1 MLIET
6 PEGVTLTV
14 PLAGV
19 GSRFV
24 GATIDTL
31 IQFSLLG
38 AGAVVFL
45 VWGVAGAASGG
56 VFAIVVFLVFFVYDV
71 AFEVL
76 AGGRTPGKRWT
87 GLRVVRVGGQPVG
100 FVASAIRNLLR
111 PIDFLPSLYLVGIA
125 SVLVTKR
132 NQRLGD
138 LAAGTVVARAPR
150 RRPQPLQPTSQPALL
165 PPNLESWDVSAVTT
179 EEVGTVRAFLDRRH
193 SLDRGARNQLAATM
207 ADRLRPRVAGA
218 PDLSDEAFLEQLV
231 LVKGSRR

>member
-38 AGAVVFL
+38 AGALIFL
-45 VWGVAGAASGG
+45 EWNAAGAASGG
-56 VFAIVVFLVFFVYDV
+56 VFALVAFLVFFVYDV

-87 GLRVVRVGGQPVG
+87 GLRVVRTGGQPVG
-100 FVASAIRNLLR
+100 FISSAIRNLLR
-111 PIDFLPSLYLVGIA
+111 PVDFLPSLYLVGIVA
-125 SVLVTKR
+125 VLVTKR

-150 RRPQPLQPTSQPALL
+150 RGVAPEPLRFRPPLPSALTT
-165 PPNLESWDVSAVTT
+165 WDVSAVTA
-179 EEVGTVRAFLDRRH
+179 EEIGAVRAFLDRRW
-193 SLDRGARNQLAATM
+193 SLEGTSRSEIAAMM
-207 ADRLRPRVAGA
+207 AGRLRPRVAGA
-218 PDLSDEAFLEQLV
+218 PQLSDEAFLEQLA
-231 LVKGSRR
+231 LVKGARP